1 MRVAIVGQQA
11 FGKSVLDA
19 FIGRGDEV
27 AGVFVFPEAPGARPD
42 PLRLAAEQ
50 RKLPV
55 FQFHNY
61 GAPEALAA
69 LKSIKAEIGIL
80 AYVTQFVPQSF
91 VTLPKHGMI
100 LFHPS
105 LLPLHRGPAAIN
117 WAVILGEQKTGLT
130 ILRPTD
136 GLDEGA
142 VILQREVE
150 IGPDDTVGGLYFDKI
165 VPMGVSAL
173 IEAAELAVT
182 GRAKEKAQDE
192 NHATYEGW
200 VRLAE
205 SRIDWA
211 GHVDRI
217 YDLIRGCDPSPGA
230 WTSFNDRRLFLFD
243 ARKRLARNFAAVKG
257 LKPGEVVKTAPE
269 SFTVHAQGGFIEVR
283 RCRVDEGKKIS
294 AGEAGIAEGTLL
306 G

>member
-19 FIGRGDEV
+19 FLGRGDEV
-27 AGVFVFPEAPGARPD
+27 AGVFVFPEAPGAKPD

-50 RKLPV
+50 KNLPV

-69 LKSIKAEIGIL
+69 LKGINAEIGIL

-173 IEAAELAVT
+173 IEAAERVVT
-182 GRAKEKAQDE
+182 ARAKEKPQDE

-230 WTSFNDRRLFLFD
+230 WTLFKERRLFLFD
-243 ARKRLARNFAAVKG
+243 VRKRLARNFAAVKG
-257 LKPGEVVKTAPE
+257 LKPGQVTASTPE
-269 SFTVHAQGGFIEVR
+269 SFIVHAQGGFIEVR
-283 RCRVDEGKKIS
+283 RCRVDEGKKIA